1 MMMDKKLKME
11 EMDLVSGGMTLSEW
25 DDYNTHYDRAI
36 MRAHF
41 AGNKELYAKL
51 CKERIVIDKDDMVY
65 EHLNGYTLRKDAP
78 FLKWK
83 LEDMP
88 NVELVYK
95 MGGRKAS

>member
-1 MMMDKKLKME
+1 MMMDKKLKMDE
-11 EMDLVSGGMTLSEW
+11 LDLVSGGMTLSEW
-25 DDYNTHYDRAI
+25 DDYNRHYDRAI

-41 AGNKELYAKL
+41 AGNKELHAKL
-51 CKERIVIDKDDMVY
+51 SKERIVIDKDDLVH
-65 EHLNGYTLRKDAP
+65 EHPTGFTLRKDAP

-95 MGGRKAS
+95 MSSRKAF